1 MRTPPFVCSHWYLGA
16 VECRASR
23 IGGLWGSRET
33 HPGLGKIHPF
43 THPSK
48 RVYNGPWGGPEVT
61 GVCTRLFG
69 ETPGV
74 LQRLRGSSLE

>member
-1 MRTPPFVCSHWYLGA
+1 MRIPPFVCSPWHPGP

-23 IGGLWGSRET
+23 IGGLWGSHET
-33 HPGLGKIHPF
+33 HPGLGEIHPF

-48 RVYNGPWGGPEVT
+48 MVYNGPWGGGEVT

>member
-1 MRTPPFVCSHWYLGA
+1 MRTPLSVCSPWYPGP

-23 IGGLWGSRET
+23 IGGLWGSHET
-33 HPGLGKIHPF
+33 HPGLGERVLF

-48 RVYNGPWGGPEVT
+48 RVYNGPGGGAEVT